1 MTCHVMLA
9 VLLAWQP
16 QPQTQGARPD
26 AGEGGETAATEAAQR
41 HFRLGISL
49 YEERDFEGARS
60 EFLRAH
66 HLAPTYRI
74 LFNLGQVSQEVH
86 DWAGALQHYEA
97 YLEGGGSQIPDS
109 RRRSVEREVQVLK
122 DRVARV
128 SLEIVGGPAEVALD
142 DRPISLPPDRELVLN
157 PGRRRL
163 SISYPGGATL
173 HRVLEVASRD
183 RLNERFAPPM
193 AAPESPPAPTVTLV
207 ADREPAPRMSRAS
220 WWTWAATGM
229 VGAAALT
236 TGLLAQRHSRN
247 LAEARAEYPADPG
260 YLLTQQRL
268 ARRYALGTDALL
280 VGGGLL
286 AVTSLYLTFAPRWR
300 F

>member
-1 MTCHVMLA
+1 MTCHLLLV

-16 QPQTQGARPD
+16 GPQSE
-26 AGEGGETAATEAAQR
+26 GEGSGKAATEAAQR
-41 HFRLGISL
+41 HFRLGVSL

-66 HLAPTYRI
+66 RLAPTYRI

-97 YLEGGGSQIPDS
+97 YLEAGGAQIPDS
-109 RRRSVEREVQVLK
+109 RRRAVERDVQALQ

-128 SLEIVGGPAEVALD
+128 SVEIVGGPAELALD
-142 DRPISLPPDRELVLN
+142 DRRIALPPDSVLVLN

-163 SISYPGGATL
+163 SVIYPGGATL
-173 HRVLEVASRD
+173 QRVIEVASGD
-183 RLNERFAPPM
+183 RLNERFAPAM
-193 AAPESPPAPTVTLV
+193 APPGSPPAAAVTLV
-207 ADREPAPRMSRAS
+207 GDREPPRRVSSAA
-220 WWTWAATGM
+220 WWSWAATGM

-236 TGLLAQRHSRN
+236 TGLLAQRHSRS
-247 LAEARAEYPADPG
+247 LAAARAEYPADPN
-260 YLLTQQRL
+260 YLLDQQRVV
-268 ARRYALGTDALL
+268 RQYALGTDALL

-286 AVTSLYLTFAPRWR
+286 GLTSLYLTFAPRWR